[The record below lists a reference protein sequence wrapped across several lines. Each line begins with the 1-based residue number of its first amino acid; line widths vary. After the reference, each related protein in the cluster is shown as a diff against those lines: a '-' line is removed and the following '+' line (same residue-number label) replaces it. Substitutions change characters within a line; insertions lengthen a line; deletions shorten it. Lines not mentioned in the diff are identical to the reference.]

1 MDDKLTIVPG
11 ASIRSQVLEFYRE
24 AIRSGRLSEGA
35 VLPPA
40 RKLAAEVG
48 TAEAN
53 VHYAIA
59 QLAREGL
66 IVRRPKVGSIVIGRT
81 RMHRV
86 AFFLPELYTRRGE
99 RFTRPLAELL
109 ERELAAQG
117 IPECQVIYD
126 TASGEGWKL
135 LSRLAASRRI
145 QGVVVR
151 SMTGGE
157 LDRFARLPV
166 PFTAIT
172 ALGIP
177 GGVSFSRNGWPMRWS
192 RG

>member
-59 QLAREGL
+59 SWR
-66 IVRRPKVGSIVIGRT
+66 GR
-81 RMHRV
+81 
-86 AFFLPELYTRRGE
+86 G
-99 RFTRPLAELL
+99 
-109 ERELAAQG
+109 
-117 IPECQVIYD
+117 
-126 TASGEGWKL
+126 
-135 LSRLAASRRI
+135 
-145 QGVVVR
+145 
-151 SMTGGE
+151 
-157 LDRFARLPV
+157 
-166 PFTAIT
+166 
-172 ALGIP
+172 
-177 GGVSFSRNGWPMRWS
+177 
-192 RG
+192 